1 MKKILSIVASFFLLA
16 QTSVLAEAGFGITLN
31 VSTMDTGGS
40 ETLRDSSEVT
50 NGSHSE
56 DIVIPELFLEYI
68 GESGAFGVAYIPVQ
82 ELGTKSRSD
91 TSTSGD
97 GQDTGTYKADAEV
110 AGHLMIYG
118 DLNMAE
124 VSGATVYGKLGLSLV
139 DIETNESLNSG
150 STLPDEERLLGWT
163 VGIGARGDMPF
174 LSDSYFYKAEI
185 TYSEYDQFKKTTS
198 GGNKIVADTDVT
210 SAKFS
215 IGYKY

>member
-1 MKKILSIVASFFLLA
+1 MKKLLSIVASFFLLA

-68 GESGAFGVAYIPVQ
+68 SDNGAFGVAYIPVQ

-91 TSTSGD
+91 SNSEG
-97 GQDTGTYKADAEV
+97 DTGTYKAEAEV
-110 AGHLMIYG
+110 ANHLMIYG

-139 DIETNESLNSG
+139 DIETM
-150 STLPDEERLLGWT
+150 R
-163 VGIGARGDMPF
+163 A
-174 LSDSYFYKAEI
+174 
-185 TYSEYDQFKKTTS
+185 
-198 GGNKIVADTDVT
+198 
-210 SAKFS
+210 
-215 IGYKY
+215 

>member
-1 MKKILSIVASFFLLA
+1 
-16 QTSVLAEAGFGITLN
+16 
-31 VSTMDTGGS
+31 MDTGGS

-68 GESGAFGVAYIPVQ
+68 SDNGAFGVAYIPVQ

-91 TSTSGD
+91 SNSEG
-97 GQDTGTYKADAEV
+97 DTGTYKAEAEV
-110 AGHLMIYG
+110 ANHLMIYG

-150 STLPDEERLLGWT
+150 STLPNEERLLGWT

>member
-1 MKKILSIVASFFLLA
+1 
-16 QTSVLAEAGFGITLN
+16 
-31 VSTMDTGGS
+31 MDTGGS

-68 GESGAFGVAYIPVQ
+68 GDNGAFGVAYIPVQ

-91 TSTSGD
+91 SNSEG
-97 GQDTGTYKADAEV
+97 DTGTYKAEAEV
-110 AGHLMIYG
+110 ANHLMIYG

-139 DIETNESLNSG
+139 DIETSESLNSG
-150 STLPDEERLLGWT
+150 STLPNEERLLGWT
-163 VGIGARGDMPF
+163 VGIGARGDMPY